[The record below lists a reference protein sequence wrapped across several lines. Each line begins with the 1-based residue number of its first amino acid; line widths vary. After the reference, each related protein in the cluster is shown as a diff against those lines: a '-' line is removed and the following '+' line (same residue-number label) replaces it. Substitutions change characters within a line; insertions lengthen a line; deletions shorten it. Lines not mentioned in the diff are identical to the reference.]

1 MFLPYPR
8 LDPIG
13 RLPDDKEKTGDILL
27 VQTSL
32 FDYRLTS
39 SRIVGA
45 ENSPVP
51 RQPNQI
57 TMTSLIDVAE
67 PQKIPGSVTQTIAN
81 NDIIVLAGHEAE
93 VFCCSWHPRD
103 ELLASGSGDSTVRL
117 WDLPGPIKN
126 LNTVSPASKVLNH
139 ATPATNMLEEDHDV
153 TTLEWSA
160 DGNLLATGCMDGITR
175 LWSHTGTLQH
185 SLAAHSES
193 IFSLRFDSVGGRLL
207 TGSYDKCVSVWDVY
221 TGKLQHKFEAHS
233 AQVLDVDWKNGAWPL
248 FSVRV

>member
-8 LDPIG
+8 LDPIV
-13 RLPDDKEKTGDILL
+13 RLPGDKEKTGGILL
-27 VQTSL
+27 VQTT
-32 FDYRLTS
+32 DYRLTTS

-45 ENSPVP
+45 DNSPVP

-57 TMTSLIDVAE
+57 TMTSLIDVAG
-67 PQKIPGSVTQTIAN
+67 PQKIPGSLTQTIAN
-81 NDIIVLAGHEAE
+81 NDIIILAGHEAE

-153 TTLEWSA
+153 I
-160 DGNLLATGCMDGITR
+160 MR
-175 LWSHTGTLQH
+175 L
-185 SLAAHSES
+185 
-193 IFSLRFDSVGGRLL
+193 
-207 TGSYDKCVSVWDVY
+207 
-221 TGKLQHKFEAHS
+221 
-233 AQVLDVDWKNGAWPL
+233 VL
-248 FSVRV
+248 S